1 MLGFIHRSNRLCV
14 KTGPIHFSRDIYNCY
29 NEEVKTMAKL
39 TDVKAVIGI
48 LVGITS
54 LATGTIQVIKN
65 ARDLKKSVDEDKE
78 DNTIELKDEDVTIV
92 E

>member
-1 MLGFIHRSNRLCV
+1 
-14 KTGPIHFSRDIYNCY
+14 
-29 NEEVKTMAKL
+29 MAKL

-65 ARDLKKSVDEDKE
+65 ARDLKKSVDEDKGKE
-78 DNTIELKDEDVTIV
+78 DDTIVLTDEDVTVI

>member
-1 MLGFIHRSNRLCV
+1 M
-14 KTGPIHFSRDIYNCY
+14 
-29 NEEVKTMAKL
+29 

-78 DNTIELKDEDVTIV
+78 DNTIELTDEDVTIV

>member
-1 MLGFIHRSNRLCV
+1 MPLYWGIVVFTRCLG
-14 KTGPIHFSRDIYNCY
+14 FSRDIYNRY

-78 DNTIELKDEDVTIV
+78 NNTIELTDEDVTIL

>member
-1 MLGFIHRSNRLCV
+1 
-14 KTGPIHFSRDIYNCY
+14 
-29 NEEVKTMAKL
+29 MAKL

-78 DNTIELKDEDVTIV
+78 ADTVELTEDEYTIV

>member
-1 MLGFIHRSNRLCV
+1 
-14 KTGPIHFSRDIYNCY
+14 
-29 NEEVKTMAKL
+29 MAKL
-39 TDVKAVIGI
+39 TDVKSVIGI

-78 DNTIELKDEDVTIV
+78 DNTIELTDEDVTIV

>member
-1 MLGFIHRSNRLCV
+1 MFTMSLAFRA
-14 KTGPIHFSRDIYNCY
+14 FYNHY

-78 DNTIELKDEDVTIV
+78 DNTIELTDEDVTIV

>member
-1 MLGFIHRSNRLCV
+1 
-14 KTGPIHFSRDIYNCY
+14 
-29 NEEVKTMAKL
+29 MAKL

-65 ARDLKKSVDEDKE
+65 ARDLKKIVDEDKE
-78 DNTIELKDEDVTIV
+78 DNTIELTDEDVTVI

>member
-1 MLGFIHRSNRLCV
+1 
-14 KTGPIHFSRDIYNCY
+14 
-29 NEEVKTMAKL
+29 MAKL

-78 DNTIELKDEDVTIV
+78 DDTVELTEDEYTIV